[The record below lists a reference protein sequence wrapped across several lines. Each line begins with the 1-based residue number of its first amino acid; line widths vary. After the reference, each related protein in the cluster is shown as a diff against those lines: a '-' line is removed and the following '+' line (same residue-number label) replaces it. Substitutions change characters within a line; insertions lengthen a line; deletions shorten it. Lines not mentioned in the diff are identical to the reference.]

1 MTSPIL
7 DAAAESAKSANDA
20 NSANKVVAT
29 RDTGGR
35 RTRLREFQAQL
46 VERMQAVTSGA
57 QVQARQL
64 GVMIGDTRW
73 LLNLH
78 EAGEIVSVGGITPV
92 PLTHDWF
99 LGLANIRGSLVSVI
113 DFARFCG
120 MAATPT
126 DKESRIVAFGPSLGF
141 NSGLLVSRVMGL
153 RNVAEMQ
160 AQDIPEGEAP
170 LWAARRYLDRDQQ
183 AWTELNLSLI
193 VQDPRFL
200 QVGL

>member
-1 MTSPIL
+1 MTTPIL
-7 DAAAESAKSANDA
+7 DAATENA
-20 NSANKVVAT
+20 VAP
-29 RDTGGR
+29 RDSGTR

-57 QVQARQL
+57 QVQARLL

-78 EAGEIVSVGGITPV
+78 EAGEIVSVGSITPV
-92 PLTHDWF
+92 PLTQDWF
-99 LGLANIRGSLVSVI
+99 LGLTNVRGNLVSVI

-120 MAATPT
+120 MAATPA
-126 DKESRIVAFGPSLGF
+126 DKESRIVAFGASLGF

-160 AQDIPEGEAP
+160 PQEHADGDTPQ
-170 LWAARRYLDRDQQ
+170 WAARRYLDRDQQ